1 MKDCKAAIKIGNA
14 GVREGMV
21 FMWGKELMIGN
32 PSGAFKKTN
41 RFLVFR
47 PSVQIREC
55 HFSGLGPFW
64 FRQCYLPRKQDGVI
78 R

>member
-1 MKDCKAAIKIGNA
+1 MLLFGIKSISKILILYFEMMVIRKYKMKDCKAAIKIGNA

-41 RFLVFR
+41 RFLVYS
-47 PSVQIREC
+47 SVC
-55 HFSGLGPFW
+55 TDS
-64 FRQCYLPRKQDGVI
+64 
-78 R
+78 